1 MRKMINIKRSIL
13 TLLLCISFAGYGQN
27 EKKAKELLDVVSEKM
42 GSYDNMY
49 IEFSST
55 LVNEEAGIKEND
67 EPPILGKITLQK
79 EKYNL
84 DYLGNTFIFNG
95 KTLYV
100 INHDD
105 KEVTTEDGDL
115 DEGDGFIYPSKL
127 LTFYKEGYNFS
138 WGKLVNEK
146 GRSIQYIKLIPID
159 SSSEIKEVQL
169 GIDAKTQHIDKLV
182 QTGSNG
188 SKTTFQINTFKS
200 NQKLSEKIFV
210 FDKAKYEKLD
220 YLID

>member
-1 MRKMINIKRSIL
+1 MDRIKQ
-13 TLLLCISFAGYGQN
+13 TLIAIAVFVCFTGYAQ
-27 EKKAKELLDVVSEKM
+27 EDQKAKALLDAVSEKM

-84 DYLGNTFIFNG
+84 DYLGNKFIFDG
-95 KTLYV
+95 KKLYV
-100 INHDD
+100 INNDD
-105 KEVTTEDGDL
+105 KEVTTSDGDM

-138 WGKLVNEK
+138 WGTLVTEK
-146 GRSIQYIKLIPID
+146 GRKIQYVTLIPID
-159 SSSEIKEVQL
+159 SASEVKEVQL
-169 GIDAKTQHIDKLV
+169 GIDHKTNHIYKLI
-182 QTGSNG
+182 QIGANG
-188 SKTTFQINTFKS
+188 SKTTFKINVFKS
-200 NQKLSEKIFV
+200 NQELSEKLFS
-210 FDKAKYEKLD
+210 FDKDKYLKLD
-220 YLID
+220 YIID

>member
-1 MRKMINIKRSIL
+1 MYRLKNSIIL
-13 TLLLCISFAGYGQN
+13 IIALVLSFTGYSQ
-27 EKKAKELLDVVSEKM
+27 EDKKAKALLDAVSEKM

-84 DYLGNTFIFNG
+84 DYLGNKFIFDG
-95 KTLYV
+95 KKLYV
-100 INHDD
+100 INNDD
-105 KEVTTEDGDL
+105 KEVTTNDGDI
-115 DEGDGFIYPSKL
+115 DEDDGFIYPSKL

-138 WGKLVNEK
+138 WGKLLTEK
-146 GRSIQYIKLIPID
+146 GRKIQYVKLIPID
-159 SSSEIKEVQL
+159 STSDIKEVQL
-169 GIDAKTQHIDKLV
+169 GIDNNTNHIYKLI

-188 SKTTFQINTFKS
+188 SKTTFKINTFKS
-200 NQKLSEKIFV
+200 NQKLSDKLFT
-210 FDKAKYEKLD
+210 FDEQKYLKLD
-220 YLID
+220 YIID